1 MRNSLRCL
9 AVIFMLF
16 LVPLPGEGENE
27 ELLSSTLVV
36 RAWFDGT
43 NVVRAELELLG
54 NDISIGLLTGDD
66 HIIVKDPEEGSPMI
80 DWIATALTVPGHV
93 RSVRVQ
99 REPGRSVRLDG
110 PVMRMIRAV
119 SPYEEADPILP
130 WMGGGPYPED
140 PLRLSHIGY
149 RLKEGRLLSVYS
161 LWISPMTL
169 SSSGEATAH
178 PTTEVHIDWEE
189 DPIPAR
195 SSGSPEEVP
204 GTVSVTPYMEVPP
217 SYIIVT
223 GEYLRSPLEPLAR
236 WRCGR
241 GLPTSIIAV
250 EDILRSYPGREDPA
264 DAIREYLRDVHY
276 GWGVLEHV
284 LLAGDWD
291 VVPTKR
297 VHDTN
302 PYPGWD
308 DGYLPADF
316 YYACLDGTWD
326 LDGDGIFAEVGD
338 LEDIVPDISV
348 SRLAINEGS
357 VWEAKVEQIIEYEMG
372 PDDLAWSDRAVLIAA
387 HTHSEGDGPAHSE
400 YLWNKHL
407 SGLYGDKV
415 ELYES
420 DMDLTINAVDS
431 ALAPGAGFVQ
441 FIDHGGP
448 TVWCDNYGAGV
459 IYRDRDASKMGNG
472 AMLPLVS
479 TLACLTTWFDDS
491 SGSGQWFGECIGES
505 FTENVRG
512 GAAGYAGSSRTSV
525 GIIGINTYLPYVNGL
540 QEDLARQVGGLG
552 EYVMGRAFTDAKG
565 HYAEVWGG
573 QFKNKGNPEVSMCWL
588 EYNMLGE
595 TALELWTGPANTF
608 DVLIRHENDLDPHV
622 IVEVRDRENV
632 PVPGVNVTLENF
644 QMGVFANG
652 VTDQFGEAAFDL
664 SIRWFCEINVSARK
678 HDHRPVITAFRVADT
693 IPPTSFLT
701 TDPPE
706 PDGENG
712 WFHSPVSVRIVP
724 DEKGVVHARI
734 GAGTM
739 IELNETNDFTFTL
752 EEEGEFQLHFFAED
766 IAKNLEAERHHTIRI
781 DMKDPAFE
789 MHISPETPD
798 GKGGHYIS
806 EPMITITPLQDEGAL
821 VAAMHSLDGGPYE
834 EYDGPF
840 FVPDGSHVLRVYA
853 ADGSGRGS
861 NITETFFM
869 IDSAPP
875 DAYHLLSP
883 PSPDGLNGWYR
894 TSPLLVLESSEDKA
908 MVRYRL
914 DPRSQFEAY
923 SIPIR
928 LPEGSHTLQY
938 RAEDAAGNIGLVHT
952 YTILVDPSPPVLEA
966 FVHPDP
972 PDGRNGIHVTSPK
985 VELKAYD
992 NIASEVWFRLDDG
1005 PWMRCSSPIHIDE
1018 GEHELEAYAVD
1029 PAGWRSPVFRR
1040 TLKVDTTPP
1049 TAILELLGDM
1059 NNGIFRTA
1067 PMITLTSDEDA
1078 DLFYSFGGDPV
1089 PYEGSVVMPGEEGI
1103 YLLNYFAVDLAGNSG
1118 EVKLSE
1124 IRYDAVAPRLEVE
1137 ISRVGRNVFLLSMAG
1152 TQDAFPVEYRVV
1164 EKGKVL
1170 SDWSTATERRLE
1182 AGTGR
1187 HVLTVEARDA
1197 AGNRASTSVT
1207 VTVQSRAWIFVLA
1220 GIALFASAVSAAF
1233 FIIKRRER
1241 DMADRAPV
1249 EACEID

>member
-1 MRNSLRCL
+1 MPNSWRYL
-9 AVIFMLF
+9 AVILLLL

-27 ELLSSTLVV
+27 ELSSSTIAV
-36 RAWFDGT
+36 RVSFDGT
-43 NVVRAELELLG
+43 NVVRADLELLG
-54 NDISIGLLTGDD
+54 NDISVGLLTGDD
-66 HIIVKDPEEGSPMI
+66 HIIVRDPEEGSPMM
-80 DWIATALTVPGHV
+80 DWIATVITVPGHI
-93 RSVRVQ
+93 RSIRLE
-99 REPGRSVRLDG
+99 RGPGRTVMLDR
-110 PVMRMIRAV
+110 PVMGMIRAV

-130 WMGGGPYPED
+130 WRGSGTYPAD
-140 PLRLSHIGY
+140 PLRLSHIGH
-149 RLKEGRLLSVYS
+149 RLKGGRLLSVYS
-161 LWISPMTL
+161 LWICPMTL

-195 SSGSPEEVP
+195 SSGSPEGVP

-223 GEYLRSPLEPLAR
+223 GEYLRGSLEPLAR
-236 WRCGR
+236 WRSGR

-250 EDILRSYPGREDPA
+250 EDILVAYPGREDPA

-291 VVPTKR
+291 IVPTKR
-297 VHDTN
+297 VQDAN

-316 YYACLDGTWD
+316 YFACLDGTWD
-326 LDGDGIFAEVGD
+326 LDGDGIFAEIGD

-372 PDDLAWSDRAVLIAA
+372 PGDLAWSDRAVLIAA

-407 SGLYGDKV
+407 SGHYGDKV

-448 TVWCDNYGAGV
+448 TVWCDNYGSGV
-459 IYRDRDASKMGNG
+459 IYRDRDASKLEND
-472 AMLPLVS
+472 AMMPLVS

-491 SGSGQWFGECIGES
+491 SGSDQWFGECIGES

-525 GIIGINTYLPYVNGL
+525 GIIGMNRYLPYVNGL
-540 QEDLARQVGGLG
+540 QEDLARQVGSLG
-552 EYVMGRAFTDAKG
+552 EYVMGRAFKDAKG

-573 QFKNKGNPEVSMCWL
+573 QFKNSGNSEVSMCWL

-595 TALELWTGPANTF
+595 TALELWTGPVNSF
-608 DVLIRHENDLDPHV
+608 DVEIRHENDLDPHV
-622 IVEVRDRENV
+622 IVEVRDRDNL

-678 HDHRPVITAFRVADT
+678 HDHRPVVTAFRVADT

-701 TDPPE
+701 TDPSEPE
-706 PDGENG
+706 GENG
-712 WFHSPVSVRIVP
+712 WFHSPVSVRIAP

-734 GAGTM
+734 GAGTT

-752 EEEGEFQLHFFAED
+752 EEEGEFQVHYFAED
-766 IAKNLEAERHHTIRI
+766 IAKNLEQERHHTIRI
-781 DMKDPAFE
+781 DLKDPAFE
-789 MHISPETPD
+789 MYTSPETPD

-806 EPMITITPLQDEGAL
+806 EPMITITPVYDEGAP
-821 VAAMHSLDGGPYE
+821 VAALHSLDGGPYR

-840 FVPDGSHVLRVYA
+840 YVPDGSHVLRVYA
-853 ADGSGRGS
+853 VDGSGRSS
-861 NITETFFM
+861 NVTETSFL
-869 IDSAPP
+869 IDSTPP
-875 DAYHLLSP
+875 EASHLLSP
-883 PSPDGLNGWYR
+883 VSPDGLDSWYR
-894 TSPLLVLESSEDKA
+894 TRPLLVLESSEDGA
-908 MVRYRL
+908 SVQFRL
-914 DPRSQFEAY
+914 DPRSDFEPY
-923 SIPIR
+923 SAPIR

-938 RAEDAAGNIGLVHT
+938 RAFDAAGNIGLVHT
-952 YTILVDPSPPVLEA
+952 YPVLVDASPPVLEA
-966 FVHPDP
+966 FVHPDE
-972 PDGRNGIHVTSPK
+972 PDGRNGIHVTSPR
-985 VELKAYD
+985 VEMKAYD
-992 NIASEVWFRLDDG
+992 NIASEVRYRIDQG
-1005 PWMRCSSPIHIDE
+1005 PWTGYFSSIRIDE

-1029 PAGWRSPVFRR
+1029 PAGWQSPMFRR
-1040 TLKVDTTPP
+1040 TLKVDTNPP
-1049 TAILELLGDM
+1049 IAIMELSGDM
-1059 NNGIFRTA
+1059 TNGIFRTA
-1067 PMITLTSDEDA
+1067 PVISLSSDEDVE
-1078 DLFYSFGGDPV
+1078 LFYYFGGDPV
-1089 PYEGSVVMPGEEGI
+1089 RYEGSVPMPGEEGI
-1103 YLLNYFAVDLAGNSG
+1103 YLLNYFAVDLAGNAG
-1118 EVKLSE
+1118 EVGLSE
-1124 IRYDAVAPRLEVE
+1124 IRYDVLAPRLEVKT
-1137 ISRVGRNVFLLSMAG
+1137 SRVGRNVLILSMAG
-1152 TQDAFPVEYRVV
+1152 TDDAFPVEYRVV
-1164 EKGKVL
+1164 EGGRVL
-1170 SDWSTATERRLE
+1170 SDWSPATERTIE
-1182 AGTGR
+1182 AGTGK
-1187 HVLTVEARDA
+1187 HYLTVEARDA
-1197 AGNRASTSVT
+1197 AGNRETASVT
-1207 VTVQSRAWIFVLA
+1207 FSVQCRVWIFVLA
-1220 GIALFASAVSAAF
+1220 GVLLLASAASAAF
-1233 FIIKRRER
+1233 FIIRRRER
-1241 DMADRAPV
+1241 DTADRASV
-1249 EACEID
+1249 EAYEID